1 MKFRHLSSSEWFL
14 GNNHAQCGFNL
25 YSGDDVKTFS
35 FLPKEEKP
43 TPPIPNVTYL
53 SHAILLHVQ
62 LPVFESVIFTML
74 T

>member
-1 MKFRHLSSSEWFL
+1 
-14 GNNHAQCGFNL
+14 
-25 YSGDDVKTFS
+25 VKTFS